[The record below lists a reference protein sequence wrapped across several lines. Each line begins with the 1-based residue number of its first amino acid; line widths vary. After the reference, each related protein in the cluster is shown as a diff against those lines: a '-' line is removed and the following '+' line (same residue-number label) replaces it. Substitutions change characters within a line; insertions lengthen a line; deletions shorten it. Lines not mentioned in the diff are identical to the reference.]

1 MCGTL
6 DSLLAL
12 HVLTDCEGHWILVRS
27 VCHFQKKWSDF
38 VTEHTINEVFFKI
51 LDCQSV
57 FVVLGPYNLCH
68 NYSII

>member
-38 VTEHTINEVFFKI
+38 VTEHTINE
-51 LDCQSV
+51 
-57 FVVLGPYNLCH
+57 
-68 NYSII
+68 YSSKSWTVSICGFRVIQPLPQ